1 MSKTMFERYGGFANV
16 SKVVMAFYDKALD
29 SDIIGRHFEDVEMR
43 QLIDH
48 QTKFVASV
56 MGGPVAYTD
65 EALQRLHAHLDI
77 NQEQFDEMTV
87 LLRERKISMKSW
99 TISMPVAAILSAR
112 DLDSITPASL
122 FSARSNLTHEPRQIQ

>member
-87 LLRERKISMKSW
+87 LLRETLEDFELETKDIDEIM
-99 TISMPVAAILSAR
+99 
-112 DLDSITPASL
+112 DH
-122 FSARSNLTHEPRQIQ
+122 FHARSRYIIST